1 MTGLWTALAT
11 VVSWQ
16 GLVAVVL
23 GTSLGIIIGALPG
36 IGPSLGIA
44 LLIPFTFNLD
54 PAISLVLM
62 LCLYQGAE
70 YGGSITA
77 VLISTPGGAAAAAT
91 VLDGYAMNR
100 RGEGG
105 RALGASLTAS
115 SIGGLFSA
123 VVLVILAPLLA
134 NVALRFGPP
143 EYFSLGLFG
152 LGIVSSLS
160 SDNPLKGW
168 LVAFLGLAIVTVGVD
183 PISGAVRFTGGRFE
197 LLEGVP
203 FMTAL
208 IGLFAV
214 TEVFNMIDQGNLPRE
229 VGRRLNSSFLS
240 LRDLRH
246 IMPATVRGSVI
257 GTVLGIL
264 PGLGPS
270 VAAWL
275 AYDMER
281 RWSKH
286 PETFGTGEIKG
297 VAAPEAANNAVVGGN
312 LVPLLSLGIP
322 SSPTAAL
329 LMGALVIHG
338 LRPGPQLF
346 VESPEIVYAIYA
358 GLAPPSSRCT
368 CSASLPCRSGR
379 AWSTCPQHDPGAA
392 HSRPCPDRCIRDPQP
407 HVRRLVDARLRR
419 SGLRAEEVSVSPT
432 ALGARDRAGLHDRDQ
447 LSTVTPDG
455 RWQPQ
460 DVPGTASIPRSSR
473 RRAGVRVPPAAGRL
487 EKASVTA
494 TSVETH

>member
-115 SIGGLFSA
+115 SIGGVFSA

-134 NVALRFGPP
+134 NVALSFGPP

-183 PISGAVRFTGGRFE
+183 PISGAIRFTGGRFE

-229 VGRRLNSSFLS
+229 VDRRLSSARLS

-246 IMPATVRGSVI
+246 IMPATLRGSVI
-257 GTVLGIL
+257 GTVLGII

-338 LRPGPQLF
+338 LQPGPQLF

-358 GLAPPSSRCT
+358 GLAASIVAMYVLGQVAIPLWTRVVEVPNTILAPLILSLALIGAYATRNLMFDVWLTLGFGVLGYVLKKYRFPLPPLVLAIVLGYTIETNFRR
-368 CSASLPCRSGR
+368 SLLMGEGSPMIFLE
-379 AWSTCPQHDPGAA
+379 
-392 HSRPCPDRCIRDPQP
+392 RPLA
-407 HVRRLVDARLRR
+407 LVLLVVALVSVFLPLLGDLRR
-419 SGLRAEEVSVSPT
+419 
-432 ALGARDRAGLHDRDQ
+432 
-447 LSTVTPDG
+447 
-455 RWQPQ
+455 
-460 DVPGTASIPRSSR
+460 R
-473 RRAGVRVPPAAGRL
+473 R
-487 EKASVTA
+487 VTA
-494 TSVETH
+494 TDR